1 MDSQAINI
9 HPAADD
15 VEDCNISLLWMNH
28 LPPYAPPPIEIQKQV
43 FRELVDDFGPDQA
56 VIIEP
61 SGELG
66 SPERTRFVMKRRL
79 DECVLINHRTDF
91 IILHGV
97 KQMHCFHIKGTWT
110 KDTFEPNKAV
120 KH

>member
-1 MDSQAINI
+1 M
-9 HPAADD
+9 HLH
-15 VEDCNISLLWMNH
+15 LL
-28 LPPYAPPPIEIQKQV
+28 KFKKV

-97 KQMHCFHIKGTWT
+97 KQIHCFT
-110 KDTFEPNKAV
+110 
-120 KH
+120 